1 MSQEG
6 TEVFNKVRKIKNRLN
21 RWIYKNKLKDKVII
35 GKKVTIDHLSRF
47 EGFNRLAMR
56 CEMYNSFLG
65 YGSYVGAETKLEN
78 VRVGRYTCIGPRVRI
93 IIGEHPLEFVSMH
106 PAFYSTR
113 EQAGFSFVKEQKFE
127 EFRYADEGEKVSVI
141 IGNDVWI
148 AADCRILEGVTIGD
162 GAAILAGAVVT
173 KDVPPYAIVGG
184 VPAKIIKY
192 RFPDEKIQELL
203 KIKWWEWEV
212 DDIRNKASLFTNV
225 DVFAD
230 KFSNI

>member
-1 MSQEG
+1 MNIIKG
-6 TEVFNKVRKIKNRLN
+6 WINKNKIKH
-21 RWIYKNKLKDKVII
+21 KVII
-35 GKKVTIDHLSRF
+35 EKKVNVDHLSHF
-47 EGFNRLAMR
+47 EGFNRLAMG
-56 CEMYNSFLG
+56 CGIYNTFIG

-93 IIGEHPLEFVSMH
+93 IIGEHPLDFVSMH

-113 EQAGFSFVKEQKFE
+113 CQAGFSFVKEQRIE
-127 EFRYADEGEKVSVI
+127 EFRYIDKGENVSVI

-173 KDVPPYAIVGG
+173 EDVPPYAIVGG

-192 RFPDEKIQELL
+192 RFSEEKIQELL
-203 KIKWWEWEV
+203 KIKWWRLNVEV
-212 DDIRNKASLFTNV
+212 LKENVNTFMNIDDFIERLSIR
-225 DVFAD
+225 
-230 KFSNI
+230 